1 MAIMYTYLVSFTKF
15 NNVKTAF
22 LLLKLHLRHGNKS
35 FWFTKKKPCLSC
47 SLMLPRTRFDNS
59 FWLSVQSINRKIL
72 KKYFMRLHVIYL
84 KSQII
89 NEDKRFNIA
98 EYCQQTVIHNRLSD
112 HLILRFIK
120 TGSEEL
126 DFAEFMLII
135 LNN

>member
-1 MAIMYTYLVSFTKF
+1 
-15 NNVKTAF
+15 
-22 LLLKLHLRHGNKS
+22 
-35 FWFTKKKPCLSC
+35 
-47 SLMLPRTRFDNS
+47 
-59 FWLSVQSINRKIL
+59 
-72 KKYFMRLHVIYL
+72 MRLHVIYL

-112 HLILRFIK
+112 HLILRFTAHIK

-126 DFAEFMLII
+126 DSAELMLII